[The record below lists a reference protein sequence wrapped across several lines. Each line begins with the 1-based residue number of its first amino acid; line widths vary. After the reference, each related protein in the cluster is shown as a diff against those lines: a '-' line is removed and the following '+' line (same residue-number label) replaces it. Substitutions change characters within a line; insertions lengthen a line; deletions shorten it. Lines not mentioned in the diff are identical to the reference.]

1 MGDQNKKSLYRHLTD
16 AVKIPGEL
24 AGGLPILHMTGQ
36 EELIVENY
44 KGILEYTDVHLLL
57 QTKGSL
63 LRIEGE
69 HLYLSYYTKE
79 ELKVTG
85 VIRAICFLKGGVR

>member
-1 MGDQNKKSLYRHLTD
+1 MGRKNKKPLYRNLTD
-16 AVKIPGEL
+16 AVMIPKEL
-24 AGGLPILHMTGQ
+24 SGGLPLLHMVGQ
-36 EELIVENY
+36 EELIIENY
-44 KGILEYTDVHLLL
+44 KGIVEYTDAVLLL
-57 QTKGSL
+57 QTKVCL

-85 VIRAICFLKGGVR
+85 RITSICFLKGGRK